1 MSKNVAV
8 AAAVALAL
16 GLVPLA
22 HAKKEGKAD
31 REPAAAQHMSGSGWE
46 NANSPATGTQMKG
59 DERSAERKSDQG
71 LMHDHPDKK
80 VKDQKKEHKVKG
92 GKH

>member
-1 MSKNVAV
+1 MSKNVAI

-16 GLVPLA
+16 GLSPLA
-22 HAKKEGKAD
+22 HAKKEGKPD

-80 VKDQKKEHKVKG
+80 VKDQKMEHKTKG